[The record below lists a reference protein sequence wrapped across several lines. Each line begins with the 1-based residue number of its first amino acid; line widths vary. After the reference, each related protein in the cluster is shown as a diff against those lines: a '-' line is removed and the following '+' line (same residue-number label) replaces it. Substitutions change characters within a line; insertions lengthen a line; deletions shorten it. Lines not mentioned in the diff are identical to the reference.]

1 MRKYIKTSQ
10 APTAFG
16 PYSQAILC
24 NGFLFVSG
32 QLPMNPQTGLMVP
45 SDIKAQTR
53 QVLENAKA
61 IVESSSLSLENV
73 VKYTCFL
80 ISTK

>member
-1 MRKYIKTSQ
+1 
-10 APTAFG
+10 
-16 PYSQAILC
+16 
-24 NGFLFVSG
+24 
-32 QLPMNPQTGLMVP
+32 MNPQTGLMVP